1 MKYYLYN
8 GNDERSRRHLL
19 VSANQT
25 GSISGL
31 YVSVQSWYTWLI
43 LLNFGIGSKYYTG
56 KLRLC
61 LQLL

>member
-31 YVSVQSWYTWLI
+31 YVSVQSWYT
-43 LLNFGIGSKYYTG
+43 
-56 KLRLC
+56 
-61 LQLL
+61 